1 MFRSIH
7 TFGGDARMISKWI
20 VAPLLEATYIF
31 GTQSPQHV
39 KMFAVRQEKIPIPDV
54 SLIYIYLSFL

>member
-7 TFGGDARMISKWI
+7 TFGGEARVICKWI
-20 VAPLLEATYIF
+20 VAALLEAMSIL

-54 SLIYIYLSFL
+54 SLIYIYLLF